1 MIYKFIKYT
10 IIKCF
15 PSSTLDYLSF
25 FFFNLLFSL
34 LFILNIPYLNKIT
47 FEKNN
52 NPYILL
58 IPKVDGSFEE
68 KKDLIFSG
76 LSLNPDII
84 SVNKVEEKI
93 LVKKL
98 REKLNL
104 NSIDEDFIPEVFEI
118 IIKKN
123 KYLQLEK
130 ENKKLENILEK
141 AKIVEKKTENINL
154 KNENFLYLF
163 FLSLIF
169 LTLLIILQRGY
180 VKKIKNFL
188 EQARIFG
195 AKDHDLIFNITSGYI
210 FFQFISV
217 FSGYSLV
224 YVIEKLLGS
233 KNLISAEHLMIIIIL
248 FCMQNLLG
256 LLSIVLLLKY
266 SLRKLL

>member
-15 PSSTLDYLSF
+15 PSSSLDYLSF

-141 AKIVEKKTENINL
+141 AKIVEK
-154 KNENFLYLF
+154 
-163 FLSLIF
+163 
-169 LTLLIILQRGY
+169 
-180 VKKIKNFL
+180 
-188 EQARIFG
+188 
-195 AKDHDLIFNITSGYI
+195 
-210 FFQFISV
+210 
-217 FSGYSLV
+217 
-224 YVIEKLLGS
+224 
-233 KNLISAEHLMIIIIL
+233 
-248 FCMQNLLG
+248 
-256 LLSIVLLLKY
+256 
-266 SLRKLL
+266 

>member
-1 MIYKFIKYT
+1 MIYKFVKYT

-34 LFILNIPYLNKIT
+34 LFVLNIPYLNKIA
-47 FEKNN
+47 FEENN
-52 NPYILL
+52 NPYILI
-58 IPKVDGSFEE
+58 IPKVDSSFEE

-84 SVNKVEEKI
+84 SVNKVEQRI
-93 LVKKL
+93 LEKKL
-98 REKLNL
+98 REGLNL
-104 NSIDEDFIPEVFEI
+104 NAIDEDLIPEVFEI

-130 ENKKLENILEK
+130 ENEKLENILEK
-141 AKIVEKKTENINL
+141 AKIIEKKTDSINL
-154 KNENFLYLF
+154 KNQSLLFLF
-163 FLSLIF
+163 FLVLIF

-180 VKKIKNFL
+180 IKKIKNFL
-188 EQARIFG
+188 EQGRIFG
-195 AKDHDLIFNITSGYI
+195 AKDYNLIFNITSGYI

-224 YVIEKLLGS
+224 YFLEKSLGS
-233 KNLISAEHLMIIIIL
+233 KNLISADHLMIIVIL
-248 FCMQNLLG
+248 LCVQNLLG
-256 LLSIVLLLKY
+256 LLSMVLLLKY
-266 SLRKLL
+266 SLRKIL